1 MYNHSIKLKRLIN
14 RRQIRIKRKE
24 LISLH
29 KDNKNMIIMIKKT
42 ILILR
47 KHLNRLAFRIILKQN
62 IAKDKEK
69 LVYLLQKNTNN
80 SNNKLKN
87 SRNN

>member
-1 MYNHSIKLKRLIN
+1 M
-14 RRQIRIKRKE
+14 
-24 LISLH
+24 
-29 KDNKNMIIMIKKT
+29 
-42 ILILR
+42 
-47 KHLNRLAFRIILKQN
+47 LKQN
-62 IAKDKEK
+62 IAKNKEK